1 MCQFLTSLRLLEP
14 FVILSP
20 PPFLE
25 IMSILCTLHLTTT
38 SGNPSPPPSP
48 PVYDVYTQAENSSEA
63 GVNELCT
70 HTVHTYTITLSIL
83 ISESPPPLPLYTMTS
98 DDPIRSRTR
107 ALYPVVSGARSV
119 EATPWADLTA
129 GRPPMGTPQW
139 PPRRTHS
146 IEKKGWGSEAA
157 VQHTYRHKRELKIS
171 DKPMS
176 MLK

>member
-1 MCQFLTSLRLLEP
+1 VPILDFIASSRTICH
-14 FVILSP
+14 FVP
-20 PPFLE
+20 PPFSWNHVYIVYPTPYYNLRE
-25 IMSILCTLHLTTT
+25 SI
-38 SGNPSPPPSP
+38 PPPSP

-107 ALYPVVSGARSV
+107 ALYPVVSGARAV

-129 GRPPMGTPQW
+129 GRPPPGTPQW

-146 IEKKGWGSEAA
+146 SEKKGWGSEAA
-157 VQHTYRHKRELKIS
+157 VQHTYRHNRELKIR
-171 DKPMS
+171 DKTMS